1 MANYTTSRRQKL
13 EQRLRQV
20 IPTMVEEVYQEVEQQ
35 DDPPTLRYSSVIVIA
50 GIASGLTAI
59 PRQNIVTCGPRRPEV
74 ATKRSLSLF
83 KRTG

>member
-35 DDPPTLRYSSVIVIA
+35 DDPPTLLEIERLVQRVKILGREKV
-50 GIASGLTAI
+50 LTM
-59 PRQNIVTCGPRRPEV
+59 
-74 ATKRSLSLF
+74 
-83 KRTG
+83 